1 MTETCSS
8 PEDKPSMFVI
18 IVSFTIPGMG
28 CITGIIGNSFIMV
41 INGAEWIQNRKFPTS
56 GRILFFLSLSRIA
69 LQSCMMIESSV
80 SLIFPSFYKEDTV
93 YATFKVIFMFL
104 TFCSLWFATWL
115 NIFYF
120 VKIANFN
127 NCLFLRL
134 KWRITQLMPW
144 LLWSSVII
152 SFGFSVLFSQQI
164 YNTSCNDSILD
175 PFSNSTKKKY
185 IISTNMINLTIIYNV
200 GMFIPLI
207 LFMLAAFLLIISLK
221 RHTLQMES
229 NTTGARNPSMEA
241 HIGAIKSIS
250 SFLMLY
256 IFNFVALLLYMS
268 NIFDDDS
275 FWIAFCKI
283 IMATYPSSH
292 SVLLISGNPKL
303 RNAWGRFQH
312 QIYSCCFS
320 SCSWTLSGK

>member
-1 MTETCSS
+1 MMETCSS

-18 IVSFTIPGMG
+18 IISFTIPGME
-28 CITGIIGNSFIMV
+28 CIIGIIGNSFIMV
-41 INGAEWIQNRKFPTS
+41 TNGAEWVQNRKFSTS
-56 GRILFFLSLSRIA
+56 GRILFFLSSSRIA
-69 LQSCMMIESSV
+69 LQSCMMMESFA

-93 YATFKVIFMFL
+93 YDTFKVIFMFL

-127 NCLFLRL
+127 HPLFLRL
-134 KWRITQLMPW
+134 KWRITRLMPW
-144 LLWSSVII
+144 LLWSSVFI
-152 SFGFSVLFSQQI
+152 SFCYSVLFSQQI
-164 YNTSCNDSILD
+164 YNTSCNHSIPD

-185 IISTNMINLTIIYNV
+185 IINTNVINLAIIYNV

-207 LFMLAAFLLIISLK
+207 LFMLAAILLIISLK

-229 NTTGARNPSMEA
+229 NTTGSRNPSMEA

-250 SFLMLY
+250 SFLILY

-268 NIFDDDS
+268 NVFDDDS
-275 FWIAFCKI
+275 FWIVFCKI
-283 IMATYPSSH
+283 IIAAYPSGH
-292 SVLLISGNPKL
+292 SVLLILGNPKL
-303 RNAWGRFQH
+303 RNTWGRFQH
-312 QIYSCCFS
+312 QICSCYFS